1 MAHELVTW
9 YETPKAKEI
18 YLIAGWRQWA
28 DAGAISSN
36 MPQYLIDQM
45 RASKVA
51 DIQDDGFYLFQIP
64 GTHHLLR
71 PQIKLEEGFAKSL
84 EKHTNEFY
92 YAGNDEKGLLI
103 FVGDEPHLKS
113 ERYAEA
119 FFSVLE
125 ALQVKRSAIVGGVY
139 GGVPH
144 DKDRQISCTYS
155 LRKMKKE
162 LDEYAVRF
170 SNYEGGATI
179 SAYFVDQA
187 ARRDMECLV
196 FHVLVPVYDFSHLSD
211 NLEGIGLDNDFKAWY
226 DLMARFNHMFKLN
239 FDLSDL
245 AQESDQLITVMDDR
259 IDALDKRLP
268 QLNIKQYV
276 SQITADFVERPF
288 MPNANVWTD
297 AFDDLDLDDL
307 FEAEADPDDQD

>member
-1 MAHELVTW
+1 MTHDLVTW
-9 YETPKAKEI
+9 YETPPAKEI

-36 MPQYLIDQM
+36 MPQYLIDHM
-45 RASKVA
+45 YATKVA
-51 DIQDDGFYLFQIP
+51 EIDDDGFYLFQIP

-71 PQIKLEEGFAKSL
+71 PQVKLDDGLPRSL

-92 YAGNDEKGLLI
+92 YAGNTEKGLLI
-103 FVGDEPHLKS
+103 FIGDEPHLRA

-125 ALQVKRSAIVGGVY
+125 KLQVKRSAIVGGVY

-155 LRKMKKE
+155 LRKMKTE
-162 LDEYAVRF
+162 LDDYAVRF

-196 FHVLVPVYDFSHLSD
+196 FHVLVPVYDFSHLSEK
-211 NLEGIGLDNDFKAWY
+211 LEGIGLDNDFKAWY
-226 DLMARFNHMFKLN
+226 DLMGRFNHMFQLD
-239 FDLSDL
+239 FDLTDL
-245 AQESDQLITVMDDR
+245 ARESDQLITAMDER
-259 IDALDKRLP
+259 LDALDKRLP
-268 QLNIKQYV
+268 QLQIKQYV
-276 SQITADFVERPF
+276 DQITADFTERPF
-288 MPNANVWTD
+288 MPNANVWTE
-297 AFDDLDLDDL
+297 AFDDLGLDDL
-307 FEAEADPDDQD
+307 FNDDEDRDEDN